1 MGSGRSGT
9 EQKTDKGA
17 DMNWSDEIQADRK
30 RLGEKRCFYA
40 MRIHEALRRNRRS
53 AATVAYELGISR
65 TAVSST
71 ILGKNHSPRVLDAL
85 RAAGVPEKYLFDP
98 RRMEQPRKDAA

>member
-1 MGSGRSGT
+1 
-9 EQKTDKGA
+9 
-17 DMNWSDEIQADRK
+17 MNWSDEMQADRK
-30 RLGEKRCFYA
+30 RLGEKRCFYS

-53 AATVAYELGISR
+53 AATVAHELGISR